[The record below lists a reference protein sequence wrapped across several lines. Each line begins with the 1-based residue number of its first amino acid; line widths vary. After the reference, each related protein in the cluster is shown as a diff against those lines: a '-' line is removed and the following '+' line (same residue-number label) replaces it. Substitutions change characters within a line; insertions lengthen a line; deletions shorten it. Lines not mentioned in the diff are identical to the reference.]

1 MLEYL
6 KRNWKNVN
14 TIINALG
21 ACLGKR
27 LMTLELEALVAYI
40 DIVLGV
46 GKLWIKREGKE
57 LRKRTNKNYVMK
69 KMINQ
74 LEMCFSHIFKSE

>member
-1 MLEYL
+1 
-6 KRNWKNVN
+6 
-14 TIINALG
+14 
-21 ACLGKR
+21 
-27 LMTLELEALVAYI
+27 MTLELEALVAYI

-74 LEMCFSHIFKSE
+74 LKNKVETKIIKGGNVF